1 MEQFQLCSAIQAET
15 WGRSGAWGGSAFTPS
30 LFFAGEKVHFL
41 WITGW
46 WGHSTQA
53 LQAEES
59 PNTKKDSVL
68 HFKKE

>member
-53 LQAEES
+53 L
-59 PNTKKDSVL
+59 
-68 HFKKE
+68 HG